1 MKPML
6 RMANPFAMACFLFF
20 LIISFQTLIMTN
32 TLFVQSFGLMQVAG
46 DVVVEV
52 KPGETRPFARGL
64 LSDKQNET
72 TTVELSADGEGA
84 EFLSFPETT
93 SLGPGELKQI
103 QGNVSIPTN
112 FQVPTNGTELNPTMR
127 AVEQSNKG
135 DQGNNASGMILNVQ
149 MAKVL
154 SIVVSANTTKS

>member
-1 MKPML
+1 MKL
-6 RMANPFAMACFLFF
+6 LLTMAMPFAMACFLFF
-20 LIISFQTLIMTN
+20 LIISLLIMTK
-32 TLFVQSFGLMQVAG
+32 THFVQSFGLMQVAG

-52 KPGETRPFARGL
+52 KPGETKPFAWGL

-72 TTVELSADGEGA
+72 ATIELSADGKGA

-103 QGNVSIPTN
+103 QGNVSIPADY
-112 FQVPTNGTELNPTMR
+112 QVPTNGTELNPTMR

-135 DQGNNASGMILNVQ
+135 DQGSNASGMTLNVQ

-154 SIVVSANTTKS
+154 SIVVSANTTKM

>member
-1 MKPML
+1 MKPPL
-6 RMANPFAMACFLFF
+6 GLVNLFTMACFLFF
-20 LIISFQTLIMTN
+20 LISSLQTLIITK

-52 KPGETRPFARGL
+52 KPGETKPFAWGL

-72 TTVELSADGEGA
+72 TAIELSADGKGA
-84 EFLSFPETT
+84 EFLSFPKTV

-103 QGNVSIPTN
+103 QGNVSIPADY
-112 FQVPTNGTELNPTMR
+112 QVPTNGTELNPTIR

-135 DQGNNASGMILNVQ
+135 DQVSNESGMILNVQ
-149 MAKVL
+149 MAKIL
-154 SIVVSANTTKS
+154 SIVLSATTTKT

>member
-1 MKPML
+1 MTS
-6 RMANPFAMACFLFF
+6 PFAMACFLFF
-20 LIISFQTLIMTN
+20 LIISLQMLIITK

-46 DVVVEV
+46 DVVVDV
-52 KPGETRPFARGL
+52 KPGQTKPFAWGL

-84 EFLSFPETT
+84 EFLSFPEITI
-93 SLGPGELKQI
+93 LGPGELKQI
-103 QGNVSIPTN
+103 QGNVSIPADY
-112 FQVPTNGTELNPTMR
+112 QVPTNGTELNPTMR

-135 DQGNNASGMILNVQ
+135 DQGSNASGMILNVQ

-154 SIVVSANTTKS
+154 SIVVSANATKT